1 MSWFS
6 YSCVSHIQIA
16 LASNQ
21 DWDAFHF
28 SQMEYISKVKWN
40 VFFFGMDSSS
50 LNTLREG
57 WENIIPNSDSLG
69 WGFVLFCFVLFLF
82 KLQWNLSQKV
92 HGWLLEDENLSF
104 QKNPYIHRDLKA
116 EGCLPPPSFLHQGK
130 TSLTE
135 CQIEKTGSPVK
146 ELESRWL
153 PQKSTARTARRTRK
167 TELDPKVPIASW
179 VTYME
184 AR

>member
-1 MSWFS
+1 MGECPLPVLLPLTPSGSILLRNF
-6 YSCVSHIQIA
+6 CPT
-16 LASNQ
+16 LAS
-21 DWDAFHF
+21 D
-28 SQMEYISKVKWN
+28 
-40 VFFFGMDSSS
+40 
-50 LNTLREG
+50 
-57 WENIIPNSDSLG
+57 LG
-69 WGFVLFCFVLFLF
+69 LPLGLSCFVLFCFVLFLF

-92 HGWLLEDENLSF
+92 CGWLLEDENLSF

-116 EGCLPPPSFLHQGK
+116 EGCLAPPSFLHQGK

-146 ELESRWL
+146 ELESRQL
-153 PQKSTARTARRTRK
+153 PQKSTARTARRTRE

-179 VTYME
+179 VTDME

>member
-1 MSWFS
+1 MKWFLFW
-6 YSCVSHIQIA
+6 YGLKQPKYFKRG
-16 LASNQ
+16 LGEYN
-21 DWDAFHF
+21 
-28 SQMEYISKVKWN
+28 SQFWFIGVR
-40 VFFFGMDSSS
+40 FC
-50 LNTLREG
+50 
-57 WENIIPNSDSLG
+57 
-69 WGFVLFCFVLFLF
+69 FVLFCFVLFLF

-92 HGWLLEDENLSF
+92 CGWLLEDENLSF

-116 EGCLPPPSFLHQGK
+116 EGCLAPPSFLHQGK

-146 ELESRWL
+146 ELESRQL
-153 PQKSTARTARRTRK
+153 PQKSTARTARRTRE

-179 VTYME
+179 VTDME